1 MIQFIFSHQKL
12 IEIFCKRLYNKHMFT
27 IAKSWYDLLKDEF
40 EKPYYK
46 NLEKFLENEYKTKV
60 IYPKPELVFNSIN
73 HIRYEDVK
81 VVIIGQD
88 PYHEPNQA
96 HGLSFSVENGVELP
110 PSLVNI
116 FKEIKNEYGYQN
128 TNGNLKNWVKQGVL
142 LLNSVLTVQ
151 KGHANSHKGM
161 GWENITQKIIDLLNE
176 RKDPLVF
183 ILWGSSA
190 QKVGANINTNRHLVL
205 KSVHPSPLSAYS
217 GFFGCDHFKRAN
229 EFLKQHGIG
238 EIDWR
243 T

>member
-1 MIQFIFSHQKL
+1 M
-12 IEIFCKRLYNKHMFT
+12 FC
-27 IAKSWYDLLKDEF
+27 IANNWYELLKDEF

-46 NLEKFLENEYKTKV
+46 NLTKFLEQEYATKI

-73 HIRYEDVK
+73 HVKYKDVK

-96 HGLSFSVENGVELP
+96 HGLSFSVENGVQLP
-110 PSLVNI
+110 PSLINI
-116 FKEIKNEYGYQN
+116 FKEIKTEYGYQN
-128 TNGNLKNWVKQGVL
+128 TNGNLSNWVKQGVL
-142 LLNSVLTVQ
+142 LLNSVLTVE

-161 GWENITQKIIDLLNE
+161 GWENITQKIINLLNE

-183 ILWGSSA
+183 ILWGASA
-190 QKVGANINTNRHLVL
+190 QRVGASIDTSRHLVL
-205 KSVHPSPLSAYS
+205 KSVHPSPLSAYG
-217 GFFGCDHFKRAN
+217 GFFGCDHFKKAN
-229 EFLKQHGIG
+229 EFLILHGKA

>member
-1 MIQFIFSHQKL
+1 
-12 IEIFCKRLYNKHMFT
+12 MFT

-46 NLEKFLENEYKTKV
+46 NLEKFLENEYNTKT

-73 HIRYEDVK
+73 HIKLEDVK

-96 HGLSFSVENGVELP
+96 HGLSFSVENGVQLP

-116 FKEIKNEYGYQN
+116 FKEIKQEYGFQN

-142 LLNSVLTVQ
+142 LLNSVLTVE

-161 GWENITQKIIDLLNE
+161 GWENLTQRIIDLLAQ

-190 QKVGANINTNRHLVL
+190 QKIAGFVDPKHHLVL
-205 KSVHPSPLSAYS
+205 KSVHPSPLSAYG
-217 GFFGCDHFKRAN
+217 GFFGCNHFKKAN
-229 EFLKQHGIG
+229 QFLKEHGKT
-238 EIDWR
+238 EIDWH

>member
-1 MIQFIFSHQKL
+1 
-12 IEIFCKRLYNKHMFT
+12 MFT
-27 IAKSWYDLLKDEF
+27 ITKNWYELLKDEF
-40 EKPYYK
+40 EKPYYQK
-46 NLEKFLENEYKTKV
+46 LSNFLEKEYATKT
-60 IYPKPELVFNSIN
+60 IYPVPEKVFNSIN
-73 HIRYEDVK
+73 HVKFDDVK
-81 VVIIGQD
+81 VVVIGQD

-116 FKEIKNEYGYQN
+116 FKEIKSEYGYQN

-161 GWENITQKIIDLLNE
+161 GWENITQKIIDLLND
-176 RKDPLVF
+176 RKDPLIF

-190 QKVGANINTNRHLVL
+190 QKVGANINKNTHLVL
-205 KSVHPSPLSAYS
+205 KSVHPSPLSAYG
-217 GFFGCDHFKRAN
+217 GFFGCNHFKKAN
-229 EFLKQHGIG
+229 EFLKEHGKT
-238 EIDWR
+238 EIDWH

>member
-1 MIQFIFSHQKL
+1 M
-12 IEIFCKRLYNKHMFT
+12 FCISNEWYN
-27 IAKSWYDLLKDEF
+27 LLKDEF
-40 EKPYYK
+40 AKPYYK
-46 NLEKFLENEYKTKV
+46 KLEKFLEHEYATKT

-73 HIRYEDVK
+73 HLKLKDVK

-96 HGLSFSVENGVELP
+96 HGLSFSVENGVKLP

-151 KGHANSHKGM
+151 RGNANSHKGM

-176 RKDPLVF
+176 RNEPLVF
-183 ILWGSSA
+183 ILWGTSA
-190 QKVGANINTNRHLVL
+190 QKIGAKINTQKHLVL
-205 KSVHPSPLSAYS
+205 KSVHPSPLSAYG
-217 GFFGCDHFKRAN
+217 GFFGCNHFKKAN
-229 EFLKQHGIG
+229 EFLLKNGKT

-243 T
+243 TIM

>member
-1 MIQFIFSHQKL
+1 
-12 IEIFCKRLYNKHMFT
+12 MFT

-46 NLEKFLENEYKTKV
+46 NLEKFLENEYNTKT

-73 HIRYEDVK
+73 HIKFEDVK

-96 HGLSFSVENGVELP
+96 HGLSFSVENGVQLP

-116 FKEIKNEYGYQN
+116 FKEIKQEYGFEN

-161 GWENITQKIIDLLNE
+161 GWENLTQRIIDLLAQ

-190 QKVGANINTNRHLVL
+190 QKIAEFVDPKKHLVL
-205 KSVHPSPLSAYS
+205 KSVHPSPLSAYG
-217 GFFGCDHFKRAN
+217 GFFGCNHFKKAN
-229 EFLKQHGIG
+229 QFLKEHGKT
-238 EIDWR
+238 EIDWH

>member
-1 MIQFIFSHQKL
+1 
-12 IEIFCKRLYNKHMFT
+12 MFT

-46 NLEKFLENEYKTKV
+46 NLEKFLENEYNTKT

-73 HIRYEDVK
+73 HIKFEDVK

-96 HGLSFSVENGVELP
+96 HGLSFSVENGVQLP

-116 FKEIKNEYGYQN
+116 FKEIKQEYGFEN

-142 LLNSVLTVQ
+142 LLNSVLTVE

-161 GWENITQKIIDLLNE
+161 GWENLTQRIIDLLAQ

-190 QKVGANINTNRHLVL
+190 QKIAEFVDPKKHLVL
-205 KSVHPSPLSAYS
+205 KSVHPSPLSAYG
-217 GFFGCDHFKRAN
+217 GFFGCNHFKKAN
-229 EFLKQHGIG
+229 QFLKEHGKT
-238 EIDWR
+238 EIDWH

>member
-1 MIQFIFSHQKL
+1 MFIISQ
-12 IEIFCKRLYNKHMFT
+12 N
-27 IAKSWYDLLKDEF
+27 WYELLKDEF

-46 NLEKFLENEYKTKV
+46 KLEKFLEQEYKTKI
-60 IYPKPELVFNSIN
+60 IYPVPEKVFNSIN
-73 HIRYEDVK
+73 HVKYEDVK

-96 HGLSFSVENGVELP
+96 HGLSFSVENGVQLP

-128 TNGNLKNWVKQGVL
+128 INGNLTNWVKQGVL

-161 GWENITQKIIDLLNE
+161 GWENLTQKIIDLLNQRE
-176 RKDPLVF
+176 KPIVF
-183 ILWGSSA
+183 LLWGSCA
-190 QKVGANINTNRHLVL
+190 QKIGANINTQKHYVL
-205 KSVHPSPLSAYS
+205 KTVHPSPLSAYG
-217 GFFGCDHFKRAN
+217 GFFGCEHFKKTN
-229 EFLKQHGIG
+229 QFLLSHGQK
-238 EIDWR
+238 EIDWH

>member
-1 MIQFIFSHQKL
+1 M
-12 IEIFCKRLYNKHMFT
+12 FCISNEWYN
-27 IAKSWYDLLKDEF
+27 LLKDEF

-46 NLEKFLENEYKTKV
+46 KLEKFLEQEYASKT

-73 HIRYEDVK
+73 HLKLKDVK

-96 HGLSFSVENGVELP
+96 HGLSFSVENGVKLP

-151 KGHANSHKGM
+151 KGNANSHKGM
-161 GWENITQKIIDLLNE
+161 GWENLTQKIIDILNKRDE
-176 RKDPLVF
+176 PIVF
-183 ILWGSSA
+183 LLWGGCA
-190 QKVGANINTNRHLVL
+190 QRIGAGIDTKKHCVL
-205 KSVHPSPLSAYS
+205 KTVHPSPLSAYG
-217 GFFGCDHFKRAN
+217 GFFGCNHFKKAN
-229 EFLKQHGIG
+229 EFLVSNGQT